1 MSLKHELVL
10 TVIQICLV
18 QVLWLLLHCDSSTCC
33 FFLLLIH
40 YQCCKMAWRGA
51 VFGRL
56 LDCIGCLLLWMSRG
70 WVLILATFLHVMHR
84 LWRGG
89 SHNRHLG
96 VILWIHLL
104 LVILVTA
111 VSQRMAGGWM
121 VDHGGKLLVGWGAL
135 YHGWLVVGWRGLEH
149 GGSLAV
155 VWGMMNYCRRLIV
168 GRLAQ
173 HWRLGRWPGMN
184 QHRSVGI
191 LNDGDCWHH
200 HSRCLIAEMIWT
212 ATFGSRIGSS
222 YWTLLL
228 ILGILWREPRTTGS
242 HAPPKTG
249 SGVRDHDLLR
259 IIKLRHGSIVRS
271 VAEYG
276 TFALFNRFCFN
287 DRHWNKLHNKH
298 T

>member
-1 MSLKHELVL
+1 
-10 TVIQICLV
+10 
-18 QVLWLLLHCDSSTCC
+18 
-33 FFLLLIH
+33 
-40 YQCCKMAWRGA
+40 
-51 VFGRL
+51 
-56 LDCIGCLLLWMSRG
+56 
-70 WVLILATFLHVMHR
+70 
-84 LWRGG
+84 
-89 SHNRHLG
+89 
-96 VILWIHLL
+96 
-104 LVILVTA
+104 
-111 VSQRMAGGWM
+111 
-121 VDHGGKLLVGWGAL
+121 
-135 YHGWLVVGWRGLEH
+135 
-149 GGSLAV
+149 
-155 VWGMMNYCRRLIV
+155 
-168 GRLAQ
+168 
-173 HWRLGRWPGMN
+173 MN

-287 DRHWNKLHNKH
+287 DRHCREICKSLWLASFPFTINNTEVHLCRCADMLVPITWDFNKQQVWLAFIFIYCCFHLPYLLSFRCLFCENH
-298 T
+298 L